1 MVFFLVKGLNKLSEV
16 GKKKEEEKAEEA
28 KKDPEPTKEELLL
41 TEIRDLLKEK
51 NPSILFPRNPKRFR
65 GIFNMQTTE
74 YKKPR
79 KSFKN
84 MDFLQEWF
92 DKLGDTAYNKY
103 NGSEWGKDR
112 VPALSAVPL
121 GFQRE
126 EIQNSIKDGLGY
138 V

>member
-1 MVFFLVKGLNKLSEV
+1 
-16 GKKKEEEKAEEA
+16 
-28 KKDPEPTKEELLL
+28 
-41 TEIRDLLKEK
+41 
-51 NPSILFPRNPKRFR
+51 
-65 GIFNMQTTE
+65 MQTTE

>member
-1 MVFFLVKGLNKLSEV
+1 
-16 GKKKEEEKAEEA
+16 
-28 KKDPEPTKEELLL
+28 
-41 TEIRDLLKEK
+41 
-51 NPSILFPRNPKRFR
+51 
-65 GIFNMQTTE
+65 MQTTE

-112 VPALSAVPL
+112 AAALSMYAKCRKT
-121 GFQRE
+121 G
-126 EIQNSIKDGLGY
+126 IYDSINS
-138 V
+138 

>member
-1 MVFFLVKGLNKLSEV
+1 MVFFLGKGLNKRSEV
-16 GKKKEEEKAEEA
+16 GKKKEKAEEA
-28 KKDPEPTKEELLL
+28 QKDPEPTKEELLL
-41 TEIRDLLKEK
+41 TEIRDLLKK
-51 NPSILFPRNPKRFR
+51 KIHPFCFPETQKGF
-65 GIFNMQTTE
+65 GEVFNIQTTE
-74 YKKPR
+74 HRKSR
-79 KSFKN
+79 KSFKKT
-84 MDFLQEWF
+84 DFLQEWF